1 MKLFTAKQ
9 IRGIDSYTMKNEPIS
24 GIDLMERASLRIS
37 DWMSD
42 NLSVEIPLWF
52 FAGPGNNGGDAL
64 ATARMMADRDFT
76 CEVFLVHQGKTLT
89 GSSLINWNRLEE
101 QGKVELNVINLSADL
116 ITISSDVII
125 VDGLFGSGLNRK
137 AEGLFREI
145 IDKINNSGAKVIS
158 IDVPS
163 GLEGEDN
170 SKNDLSGVVRA
181 DYTLTLQFPK
191 ISLLFSDHGD
201 MTGQMEVLPI
211 GLHPGGIASCS
222 TPFYLLDRETIK
234 KRLPLRKKFSHKGT
248 YGHCLLIAG
257 STGMAGAAILSSE
270 ACLRGG
276 AGLLTVHLPKLV
288 IPMMQ
293 ISVPEA
299 ICSSDFSDDFF
310 TGLSD
315 CSSFSAVGI
324 GPGIGKNDKTVEALR
339 NLLMMH
345 PRKMVLD
352 ADALNILS
360 ENRELLNL
368 LPENTILT
376 PHPKEFERLAGKWND
391 SWSRLCL
398 LRDFSSEY
406 KVIVVLKGAYTSIS
420 LPNGDVWFNN
430 TGNPGMATAGSGDV
444 LTGLILGLLSQNLSS
459 EDAALTGVYLHGLSG
474 DLAEKEIG
482 QESMLSGDLIRYFG
496 KAFLSIRAE
505 YR

>member
-1 MKLFTAKQ
+1 MKLFTASQ
-9 IRGIDSYTMKNEPIS
+9 IRNIDSYTMKYEPIS
-24 GIDLMERASLRIS
+24 SIDLMERASLRIS

-42 NLSVEIPLWF
+42 NLSINISLWF

-76 CEVFLVHQGKTLT
+76 CEVFLINPGKELK
-89 GSSLINWNRLEE
+89 GSPLINWNRLEK
-101 QGKVELNVINLSADL
+101 QGKVKLNVINSISDLKSILS
-116 ITISSDVII
+116 TVIV

-137 AEGLFREI
+137 TAGLFREV

-181 DYTLTLQFPK
+181 DFTLTLQFPK
-191 ISLLFSDHGD
+191 ISLLFSDHEN

-211 GLHPGGIASCS
+211 GLHHGGIDSYS
-222 TPFYLLDRETIK
+222 TPFYLLDKDIIK
-234 KRLPLRKKFSHKGT
+234 GKLPVRKKFSHKGT

-288 IPMMQ
+288 VPMMQ
-293 ISVPEA
+293 VSVPEA
-299 ICSSDFSDDFF
+299 ICSSDSSDDFF

-324 GPGIGKNDKTVEALR
+324 GPGIGKNEKTVEALKKI
-339 NLLMMH
+339 LMMH
-345 PRKMVLD
+345 PRKLVLD

-360 ENRELLNL
+360 ENMDMLDL

-376 PHPKEFERLAGKWND
+376 PHPKEFERLVGKWKD
-391 SWSRLCL
+391 SWSGLCL
-398 LRDFSSEY
+398 QRDFSSEY

-420 LPNGDVWFNN
+420 LPNGDVWFNT

-444 LTGLILGLLSQNLSS
+444 LTGLILGLLSQHLSP
-459 EDAALTGVYLHGLSG
+459 EDSALIGVYLHGLSG

-496 KAFLSIRAE
+496 KAFLKIRN
-505 YR
+505 